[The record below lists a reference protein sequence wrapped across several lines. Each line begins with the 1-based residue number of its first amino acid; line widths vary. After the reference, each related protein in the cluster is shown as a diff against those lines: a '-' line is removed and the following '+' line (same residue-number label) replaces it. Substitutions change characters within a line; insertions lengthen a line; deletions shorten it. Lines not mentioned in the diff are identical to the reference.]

1 MIQKKVLNPQ
11 RVRRICGSYSY
22 IEHRFIRD
30 GFLSSLSHYEL
41 LLYVFLVLVGDK
53 EGLSYYSH
61 DKICEVLKMD
71 LNNYLGARNGL
82 MGKDL
87 IGFDGIIFQ
96 VFSLPLKP
104 VSERGVREETRKPHE
119 HVQIGQLFKKMLEG
133 RS

>member
-11 RVRRICGSYSY
+11 RVRRICGSYSF

-41 LLYVFLVLVGDK
+41 LLYVFLVLVGDR

-61 DKICEVLKMD
+61 DKICEVLKID
-71 LNNYLGARNGL
+71 LNNYLGARDGL

-87 IGFDGIIFQ
+87 IGFDDIIFQ
-96 VFSLPLKP
+96 VFSLPSKP
-104 VSERGVREETRKPHE
+104 LSERGVREETRKPSE
-119 HVQIGQLFKKMLEG
+119 HIPIGQLFKKILEG